1 MYNKEI
7 KTKNGTLKVQVKKEK
22 TTTKE
27 KIEFAIGLIL
37 IAGLI
42 YWFVK

>member
-7 KTKNGTLKVQVKKEK
+7 KTKNRTLKVQVKK
-22 TTTKE
+22 TTIKE
-27 KIEFAIGLIL
+27 KIEFSIGLIL